1 MLLVRQQPAKGGN
14 VDLDQDQTVKTLN
27 EIVELELAGAVRYTQ
42 YSLMV
47 FGHARIP
54 IISWMRDQA
63 AESLMHAALAGEE
76 VTSLGKVVS
85 LGIGDLV
92 GTHHASVDEI
102 MQEMV
107 VHEEKGVVLYEK
119 LLGLVE
125 GRHVS
130 LEEYARQMIRNE
142 KLHVAEIDKMLRR
155 RGDA

>member
-1 MLLVRQQPAKGGN
+1 
-14 VDLDQDQTVKTLN
+14 VDLDRDQTVKTLN

-54 IISWMRDQA
+54 IIGWMRQQA
-63 AESLMHAALAGEE
+63 AESLTHAALAGEE
-76 VTSLGKVVS
+76 VTSLGHTVS
-85 LGIGDLV
+85 LGIGELV
-92 GTHHASVDEI
+92 GSHHPSVDEM
-102 MQEMV
+102 MQEML
-107 VHEEKGVVLYEK
+107 VHEQRGVDLYEA
-119 LLGLVE
+119 LLSLVE

-142 KLHVAEIDKMLRR
+142 QLHMAEIDKMLRR

>member
-1 MLLVRQQPAKGGN
+1 
-14 VDLDQDQTVKTLN
+14 VDLDQDQVVKTLN

-54 IISWMRDQA
+54 IIGWMREQA
-63 AESLMHAALAGEE
+63 AESLTHAAMAGEE
-76 VTSLGKVVS
+76 VTSLGQTVS
-85 LGIGDLV
+85 LGIGELV
-92 GTHHASVDEI
+92 GSHHSTVDEM
-102 MQEMV
+102 MQEMLIHEKRG
-107 VHEEKGVVLYEK
+107 VHHYEA

-142 KLHVAEIDKMLRR
+142 KLHIGEIEKMLRR

>member
-1 MLLVRQQPAKGGN
+1 

-76 VTSLGKVVS
+76 VTSLGNVVS

-92 GTHHASVDEI
+92 GTHHPSVDEI
-102 MQEMV
+102 MQEML
-107 VHEEKGVVLYEK
+107 VHEEKGVRLYEK
-119 LLGLVE
+119 LLALVE

-142 KLHVAEIDKMLRR
+142 KLHIAEIDKMLRR